1 MNNTTRGIQKAIVVW
16 LSGVR
21 LEDIRALPEVKKLME
36 HSALVE
42 LDVSPITGRQSQHYQ
57 VLSGRDPSSF
67 GFFDTIVARGYTV
80 LEETTGRGAT
90 PKMLPDVLRTA
101 GWTVAYEETEPEELA
116 NCIERWSQSDS
127 AMPSCLIVKCAIE
140 ATSTLST
147 LSEALRIADEWVGE

>member
-1 MNNTTRGIQKAIVVW
+1 MNNTTRGIQKAILVW

-36 HSALVE
+36 HGALVE

-57 VLSGRDPSSF
+57 VLGGRDPSSF
-67 GFFDTIVARGYTV
+67 GFFDTIVPRGYSI

-101 GWTVAYEETEPEELA
+101 GWMVAYEETEPEGLV
-116 NCIERWSQSDS
+116 NYIERWTQSGS
-127 AMPSCLIVKCAIE
+127 SLPS
-140 ATSTLST
+140 
-147 LSEALRIADEWVGE
+147 